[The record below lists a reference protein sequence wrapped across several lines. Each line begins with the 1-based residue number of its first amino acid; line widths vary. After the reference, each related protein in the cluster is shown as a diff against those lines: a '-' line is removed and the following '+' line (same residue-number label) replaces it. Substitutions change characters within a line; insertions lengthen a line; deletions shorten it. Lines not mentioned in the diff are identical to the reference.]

1 MNKRIQKAIFHIE
14 SHLYDDLDISQ
25 LAEISAYSKFHF
37 CRAFRAQMGESV
49 MAYTHRLRLEGSSQ
63 EVGIGRKA
71 MIDVALDVGFQTPT
85 GFLKAFKKHFGM
97 TPTDYKRKTKKK
109 IKAYE
114 DIEMETPEIVNRETT
129 HVVFSRALGDY
140 FKSSD
145 IAWDRLTIDLNK
157 IEDKYKNVPQED
169 ENAFDMQR
177 AELMGIY
184 YDDPDVT
191 AEEKIRYDACIAWTK
206 EEIDFLNSEGL
217 QTKIIPSGKY
227 VKVLHKG
234 SYESSDDSWYGL
246 YAWIEKNNIELR
258 DEPSFAKY
266 INNLDEVTPSELL
279 TEIYVPIA

>member
-1 MNKRIQKAIFHIE
+1 MNERIQKALFHIE
-14 SHLYDDLDISQ
+14 ENLNDDLNIEQ
-25 LAEISAYSKFHF
+25 LANISAYSKFHF
-37 CRAFRAQMGESV
+37 CRAFKAQMGESV
-49 MAYTHRLRLEGSSQ
+49 MAYTHRLRLEGSSH
-63 EVGIGRKA
+63 EVGIGKKP

-129 HVVFSRALGDY
+129 HVVFTRAMGDY

-145 IAWDRLTIDLNK
+145 IAWDKLTVELNK
-157 IEDKYKNVPQED
+157 IEEKYKDQPQED

-191 AEEKIRYDACIAWTK
+191 DEEKIRYDACISWTK

-217 QTKIIPSGKY
+217 QTKSIPAGKY
-227 VKVLHKG
+227 IKVLHKG

-246 YAWIEKNNIELR
+246 YAWIEKHNIALR

-266 INNLDEVTPSELL
+266 LNNLGEVKPSELL
-279 TEIYVPIA
+279 TEIHVPIA

>member
-1 MNKRIQKAIFHIE
+1 MNERIQKALFHIE
-14 SHLYDDLDISQ
+14 ENLNDDLNIEQ
-25 LAEISAYSKFHF
+25 LANISAYSKFHF
-37 CRAFRAQMGESV
+37 CRAFKAQMGESV
-49 MAYTHRLRLEGSSQ
+49 MAYTHRLRLEGSSH
-63 EVGIGRKA
+63 EVGIGKKP

-129 HVVFSRALGDY
+129 HVVFTRAMGDY

-145 IAWDRLTIDLNK
+145 IAWDKLTVELNK
-157 IEDKYKNVPQED
+157 IEEKYKDQPQED

-191 AEEKIRYDACIAWTK
+191 DEEKIRYDACISWTK
-206 EEIDFLNSEGL
+206 EEIDFLNAEGL
-217 QTKIIPSGKY
+217 QTKSIPAGKY
-227 VKVLHKG
+227 IKVLHKG
-234 SYESSDDSWYGL
+234 SYESSDDSWYSL
-246 YAWIEKNNIELR
+246 YAWIEKHNIALR

-266 INNLDEVTPSELL
+266 LNNLGEVKPSELL
-279 TEIYVPIA
+279 TEIHVPIA